1 MRLLVRRETARETF
15 RNAWLLLALAIASAY
30 GFAQERVIWRIGT
43 FDQASGEF
51 RAKSDDYSNPKFD
64 AVYRV
69 GTSLIDPKKDSED
82 WQRFQPGP
90 ANGMA
95 GGREHPFTIL
105 FDLHDP
111 LSGVYRLKIGILYE
125 TPRLS
130 YLRVNLNGHSGV
142 FYFHPQLDY
151 GAGDWEGTFVPQ
163 TSIDSKIIDLPTEWF
178 RPIGN
183 RLVLTALD
191 NPPTVENSLGSIALG
206 HSGLVYDA
214 LELTQ
219 DPAATHTHDSVISA
233 QVRPTIFYRSS
244 SARTSGV
251 TEEVVEADASF
262 SAMPAEWLATLQIGG
277 KEYRRQIKTSEE
289 FGESQMEFNVPE
301 WQGTTSGAL
310 IIKTPSVVRT
320 FPVELTAAEKWT
332 LFIVPHEHLDIG
344 FTDYAAKVAE
354 LHSQALDGV
363 IDLMREVPDFR
374 WTLDGY
380 WVLDQYVNG
389 RAPERVNELLRLIKE
404 GKITVPPQFA
414 NQHTGVASLE
424 GLSRSL
430 YDSHFFAQQHDL
442 PLGAAHITDVPSYS
456 WSYASILHDAGVKYF
471 AAGSNSWRAPA
482 VLQAR
487 WNEKSPFYWE
497 GPDGGRV
504 LMWYS
509 RAYLQMATLFGTPP
523 RVEAVRDSLPVF
535 LQAYSGPNYKANAAI
550 IFGTQLEN
558 TVLSKEQ
565 AYLRGEWQ
573 KQYAWPRLEYSNFA
587 AAMREIEKQ
596 FGSDIPVY
604 RGDLGPYWE
613 DGFGSDS
620 KHTALHRQNQQRIV
634 SAEKLGTIS
643 ALLNPQLRPDYRV
656 LAQAWNN
663 MLLFDEHTWTYVGA
677 TTQPEN
683 EQTEKQL
690 ALKGARTTEAA
701 REITESLQR
710 SWAQFESFLGPK
722 DPSIVVFNPLNWRR
736 SGLVSFD
743 LQDGVG
749 LFDATT
755 GKVVPYETVSVGKS
769 TPLPGFGGGYRRVR
783 FTAAQVPGLGYK
795 LYALRSVVSEDQSA
809 ASSGIKLDGT
819 IFENSYYR
827 IDVDPASGAIS
838 SIWDKELNRE
848 LVDVASAFRFGAYL
862 YVTGADDMP
871 NNSLY
876 RYGATLKPPALSVE
890 AAKHGRLL
898 SAKQVPFGTVITMET
913 SAPNTPTIQTE
924 ITLHNAKKQID
935 FAYRI
940 SKEPTIRKE
949 AVYIAFPFAASNP
962 EFGYD
967 TQNGWVNPAKDELPG
982 GSHEWYAV
990 QHWAAVHDKGFMA
1003 AVIPHDAPLVTFGDI
1018 VRGKWPTEFRPSSST
1033 VFSWLMTNYWGTNF
1047 APQQGGKFT
1056 FHYTLVSGRTLDPA
1070 ELTRLGNE
1078 AMTPLE
1084 VDQVGAAI
1092 VPDASGRLP
1101 SAEGS
1106 LLEVDNSAVSVSTWK
1121 LAEDG
1126 QGSILRLEETAGKSQ
1141 LVRIRSA
1148 YLKISQVWRCSLLE
1162 DNLQELKT
1170 DGHPSQNHDSQNHSF
1185 QVEVEPFEIVTLR
1198 LRTSPDFPE
1207 ASKPK

>member
-1 MRLLVRRETARETF
+1 MRLLVGRAVRKVCLS
-15 RNAWLLLALAIASAY
+15 LLFVMAGISA
-30 GFAQERVIWRIGT
+30 FAQERVIWRIGA
-43 FDQASGEF
+43 FDHASGEF
-51 RAKSDDYSNPKFD
+51 RAKSDDYGDPKFD
-64 AVYRV
+64 PVYRV
-69 GTSLIDPKKDSED
+69 GSSPIDAKKDSAD

-111 LSGVYRLKIGILYE
+111 ATGVFHLKIAILYE

-130 YLRVNLNGHSGV
+130 HLKVDLNGHSGI

-163 TSIDSKIIDLPTEWF
+163 TSVDSKIIDLPAEWF
-178 RPIGN
+178 RKNDN

-191 NPPTVENSLGSIALG
+191 DPSTVENSLGAIALG

-214 LELTQ
+214 LEMTQ
-219 DPAATHTHDSVISA
+219 GVAGTYAHDSIDA

-244 SARTSGV
+244 STGLS
-251 TEEVVEADASF
+251 EVVEVNTCFAE
-262 SAMPAEWLATLQIGG
+262 MPVEWRATLKIGD
-277 KEYRRQIKTSEE
+277 KEYQQQVRTSQS
-289 FGESQMEFNVPE
+289 FGESQIEFAIPE
-301 WQGTTSGAL
+301 WQGTRAGTVL
-310 IIKTPSVVRT
+310 IKTPSQIRT
-320 FPVELTAAEKWT
+320 FPVELKAAKKWT
-332 LFIVPHEHLDIG
+332 IFIIPHEHLDIG

-363 IDLMREVPDFR
+363 VDLMREVPDFR

-380 WVLDQYVNG
+380 WVLDQYLNG
-389 RAPERVNELLRLIKE
+389 RSLERSNELLRLIKE

-424 GLSRSL
+424 GLARSL
-430 YDSHFFAQQHDL
+430 YDSHFFAKQHDL
-442 PLGAAHITDVPSYS
+442 RLGAAHITDVPSYS

-471 AAGSNSWRAPA
+471 AAGSNSWRAPIM
-482 VLQAR
+482 LQAR

-497 GPDGGRV
+497 GPDGGRI

-523 RVEAVRDSLPVF
+523 RFAAVRDSLPVF
-535 LQAYSGPNYKANAAI
+535 LQAYSRPNYKANAAI

-573 KQYAWPRLEYSNFA
+573 KQYAWPRLEYANFA
-587 AAMREIEKQ
+587 EALEEIEKQ

-620 KHTALHRQNQQRIV
+620 KPTALHRQNQQRIL
-634 SAEKLGTIS
+634 SAEKLATIP
-643 ALLNPQLRPDYRV
+643 ALLNPELRPDHRL

-683 EQTEKQL
+683 EQTESQL
-690 ALKGARTTEAA
+690 ALKGARTTEAE

-722 DPSIVVFNPLNWRR
+722 ERSLAVFNALNWRR
-736 SGLVSFD
+736 SGQVTFD
-743 LQDGVG
+743 LQDGLG
-749 LFDATT
+749 LFDTKS
-755 GKVVPYETVSVGKS
+755 GKPVAYETVNIGKS

-783 FTAAQVPGLGYK
+783 FSAENVPGLGYK
-795 LYALRSVVSEDQSA
+795 LFALRSVQGGQSA
-809 ASSGIKLDGT
+809 GSSDQTLDGT
-819 IFENSYYR
+819 TFENSYYR
-827 IDVDPASGAIS
+827 ISIDPSAGAVS
-838 SIWDKELNRE
+838 QIWDKELNRE
-848 LVDVASAFRFGAYL
+848 LVNAASAFRFGAYL

-876 RYGATLKPPALSVE
+876 RYGATLRPPVLST
-890 AAKHGRLL
+890 AAADHGRLVG
-898 SAKQVPFGTVITMET
+898 AKQVPFGTIITMEA
-913 SAPNTPTIQTE
+913 SAPNTPTIRLE
-924 ITLHNAKKQID
+924 ITLYDYRKQID
-935 FAYRI
+935 FVYHL
-940 SKEPTIRKE
+940 SKEATIKKE
-949 AVYIAFPFAASNP
+949 AVYIAFPFAAKNP

-990 QHWAAVHDKGFMA
+990 QRWAAVHDAEFMA
-1003 AVIPHDAPLVTFGDI
+1003 AVIPHDTPLVSFGDI
-1018 VRGKWPTEFRPSSST
+1018 VRGNWPTEFRPPSGT
-1033 VFSWLMTNYWGTNF
+1033 IFSWMMNNYWGTNF
-1047 APQQGGKFT
+1047 APQQGGDFT
-1056 FHYTLVSGRTLDPA
+1056 FHYSLVSGRALDPS
-1070 ELTRLGNE
+1070 ELARLGNE

-1084 VDQVGAAI
+1084 ADEVGPAI
-1092 VPDASGRLP
+1092 LP
-1101 SAEGS
+1101 GKLPESEGS
-1106 LLEVDNSAVSVSTWK
+1106 LLEVDNLSVVISAWK

-1126 QGSILRLEETAGKSQ
+1126 QGSVLRLQETSGKPQS
-1141 LVRIRSA
+1141 VRMRST
-1148 YLKISQVWRCSLLE
+1148 YLKMDQVWRCSLLE
-1162 DNLQELKT
+1162 DNLQELKV
-1170 DGHPSQNHDSQNHSF
+1170 DRHSF
-1185 QVEVEPFEIVTLR
+1185 QIEVKPFEIVTLR
-1198 LRTSPDFPE
+1198 LRTSAEFPE
-1207 ASKPK
+1207 GPSNSQ

>member
-1 MRLLVRRETARETF
+1 MRFSGHKAGRE
-15 RNAWLLLALAIASAY
+15 AWLLLVLVMTGIC

-43 FDQASGEF
+43 FDHASGEF
-51 RAKSDDYSNPKFD
+51 RANSEDYSNPKFD
-64 AVYRV
+64 PVYRV
-69 GTSLIDPKKDSED
+69 GKSPIDRQKDSED

-105 FDLHDP
+105 FDLQDRA
-111 LSGVYRLKIGILYE
+111 SGVFRLKIAILYE

-130 YLRVNLNGHSGV
+130 QLRVDLNGHSGI

-163 TSIDSKIIDLPTEWF
+163 TSTDSKTIDLPAAWF
-178 RPIGN
+178 RQSDN

-191 NPPTVENSLGSIALG
+191 EPTVVENSLGSIALG

-219 DPAATHTHDSVISA
+219 DAAARYAHGQDNVIISA
-233 QVRPTIFYRSS
+233 EARPTIFYRSS
-244 SARTSGV
+244 PAGLSEAVEVDTS
-251 TEEVVEADASF
+251 F
-262 SAMPAEWLATLQIGG
+262 FAMPAEWTASLTIGG
-277 KEYRRQIKTSEE
+277 KQYQQPVKSSEA
-289 FGESQMEFNVPE
+289 FGESQLEFDIPE
-301 WQGTTSGAL
+301 WQGTKSGAVV
-310 IIKTPSVVRT
+310 IKMGSTVRT
-320 FPVELTAAEKWT
+320 FPVELTAAKKWT
-332 LFIVPHEHLDIG
+332 IFIVPHEHLDIG

-363 IDLMREVPDFR
+363 IDLMKEVPDFR

-380 WVLDQYVNG
+380 WVLDQYLQG
-389 RAPERVNELLRLIKE
+389 RSPERVNELLRLIKD

-424 GLSRSL
+424 GLARSL
-430 YDSHFFAQQHDL
+430 YDSHLFAKQRDL

-471 AAGSNSWRAPA
+471 AAGSNSWRAPGM
-482 VLQAR
+482 LQGR

-509 RAYLQMATLFGTPP
+509 RAYLQLATLFGTPP
-523 RVEAVRDSLPVF
+523 RLAAVRDSLPVF
-535 LQAYSGPNYKANAAI
+535 LQAYSGTNYKANATI

-587 AAMREIEKQ
+587 EAMGEIEKQ
-596 FGSDIPVY
+596 FGSNIPVY
-604 RGDLGPYWE
+604 RGDFGPYWE

-620 KHTALHRQNQQRIV
+620 KHTAVHRQNQQRIV
-634 SAEKLGTIS
+634 SAEKMAAIP
-643 ALLNPQLRPDYRV
+643 ALLNPDFRPDHRL

-683 EQTEKQL
+683 EQTKTQL
-690 ALKGARTTEAA
+690 ALKGARTTEAE

-710 SWAQFESFLGPK
+710 SWAQFESFLAPK
-722 DPSIVVFNPLNWRR
+722 DPSLVVFNPLNWMR
-736 SGLVSFD
+736 SGEVSYD
-743 LQDGVG
+743 LQDGLG
-749 LFDATT
+749 LFDTST
-755 GKVVPYETVSVGKS
+755 GKVVPYETVRTGKS

-783 FTAAQVPGLGYK
+783 FTADNVPGMGYK
-795 LYALRSVVSEDQSA
+795 LFALRSVDTGKPGDPER
-809 ASSGIKLDGT
+809 KLDGT
-819 IFENSYYR
+819 VFENPYYR
-827 IDVDPASGAIS
+827 ITLDPSSGAVS
-838 SIWDKELNRE
+838 GIWDKELNRE
-848 LVDVASAFRFGAYL
+848 LVDAASAFRFGAYL

-876 RYGATLKPPALSVE
+876 RYGITLKPPVLSI
-890 AAKHGRLL
+890 AAASHGRLL
-898 SAKQVPFGTVITMET
+898 GATQAPFATIITME
-913 SAPNTPTIQTE
+913 SRAPNTPTIRLE
-924 ITLHNAKKQID
+924 ITLYNRRKQID
-935 FAYRI
+935 FAYHV
-940 SKEPTIRKE
+940 SKEMTIKKE
-949 AVYIAFPFAASNP
+949 AVYIAFPFAANNP

-967 TQNGWVNPAKDELPG
+967 TQNGWVNPARDELPG

-990 QHWAAVHDKGFMA
+990 QHWAAVHDAGFMA
-1003 AVIPHDAPLVTFGDI
+1003 AVIPHDAPLINFGDV
-1018 VRGKWPTEFRPSSST
+1018 VRGNWPTDFRPKSAT
-1033 VFSWLMTNYWGTNF
+1033 MFSWVMNNYWGTNF
-1047 APQQGGKFT
+1047 APQQGGEFA
-1056 FHYTLVSGRTLDPA
+1056 FRYSLLSGRALDPA

-1084 VDQVGAAI
+1084 VDQVGAALL
-1092 VPDASGRLP
+1092 PGKLP
-1101 SAEGS
+1101 SDQAS
-1106 LLEVDNSAVSVSTWK
+1106 LLEVDNPSIAVATWK

-1126 QGSILRLEETAGKSQ
+1126 QGSILRLQETGGQPQSVK
-1141 LVRIRSA
+1141 IRSA
-1148 YLKISQVWRCSLLE
+1148 YLRMDQVWRCSLLE
-1162 DNLQELKT
+1162 DNLQELNKIN
-1170 DGHPSQNHDSQNHSF
+1170 SHSF
-1185 QVEVEPFEIVTLR
+1185 QLDVKPFEIVTLR
-1198 LRTSPDFPE
+1198 LRTSPEFPDGS
-1207 ASKPK
+1207 SKSQ

>member
-1 MRLLVRRETARETF
+1 MRLLLVRKACLF
-15 RNAWLLLALAIASAY
+15 LVLGMACVSC
-30 GFAQERVIWRIGT
+30 FAQERVIWRIGT
-43 FDQASGEF
+43 FDHASGEF
-51 RAKSDDYSNPKFD
+51 RAKSEDYNNPKID
-64 AVYRV
+64 PVYRV
-69 GTSLIDPKKDSED
+69 GKSKDGED

-111 LSGVYRLKIGILYE
+111 MAGVFRLKIAILYE

-130 YLRVNLNGHSGV
+130 HLKVDLNGHSGI

-163 TSIDSKIIDLPTEWF
+163 TSVDSKTIDLPAEWF
-178 RPIGN
+178 RGSDN

-191 NPPTVENSLGSIALG
+191 EPSTVETSLGSIALG

-219 DPAATHTHDSVISA
+219 DVATTYSRDRITA
-233 QVRPTIFYRSS
+233 QVRPSIFYRNSPTGLS
-244 SARTSGV
+244 
-251 TEEVVEADASF
+251 EVVEVDASF
-262 SAMPAEWLATLQIGG
+262 AAMPADWWATLKIGDT
-277 KEYRRQIKTSEE
+277 EYSRQVKTAEA
-289 FGESQMEFNVPE
+289 FGESQLEFDIPE
-301 WQGTTSGAL
+301 WQGTKAAAL
-310 IIKTPSVVRT
+310 VVRT
-320 FPVELTAAEKWT
+320 STGARTFPAELTPAKKWT
-332 LFIVPHEHLDIG
+332 IFIIPHEHLDIG

-380 WVLDQYVNG
+380 WVLDH
-389 RAPERVNELLRLIKE
+389 
-404 GKITVPPQFA
+404 PPQFA

-424 GLSRSL
+424 GLARSL
-430 YDSHFFAQQHDL
+430 YGSHFFAKQHDL

-471 AAGSNSWRAPA
+471 AAGSNSWRAPG

-509 RAYLQMATLFGTPP
+509 RAYLQLATLFGTPP
-523 RVEAVRDSLPVF
+523 RLAAVRDSLPVF

-558 TVLSKEQ
+558 TVLSREQ
-565 AYLRGEWQ
+565 AYVRGDWQ
-573 KQYAWPRLEYSNFA
+573 KQYAWPRLEFSNFA
-587 AAMREIEKQ
+587 EALEQIEKQ

-620 KHTALHRQNQQRIV
+620 KHTALHRRNQQRIL
-634 SAEKLGTIS
+634 SAEKLATIP
-643 ALLNPQLRPDYRV
+643 ALLSPGLRPDHRL

-663 MLLFDEHTWTYVGA
+663 MLVFDEHTWTYVGA
-677 TTQPEN
+677 TTQPEH
-683 EQTEKQL
+683 EQTENQL
-690 ALKGARTTEAA
+690 ALKGARTVEAE

-710 SWAQFESFLGPK
+710 SWAQVESFLGLK
-722 DPSIVVFNPLNWRR
+722 DPSLAVFNALNWRR

-743 LQDGVG
+743 LQDGLG
-749 LFDATT
+749 LFDTTT
-755 GKVVPYETVSVGKS
+755 GKRVSYETVSIGKS

-783 FTAAQVPGLGYK
+783 FAAENVPGLGYK
-795 LYALRSVVSEDQSA
+795 LFALRAVPAGQSA
-809 ASSGIKLDGT
+809 DSSEKTVDGT
-819 IFENSYYR
+819 TFESPYYR
-827 IDVDPASGAIS
+827 ITVDPLSGAVS
-838 SIWDKELNRE
+838 KIWDKDLNRE
-848 LVDVASAFRFGAYL
+848 LVDAASSFRFGAYL

-876 RYGATLKPPALSVE
+876 RYGATLKPATLST
-890 AAKHGRLL
+890 AIASHGRLL
-898 SAKQVPFGTVITMET
+898 GAKQVPFGTIITMEA
-913 SAPNTPTIQTE
+913 SAPNTPMIRLD
-924 ITLHNAKKQID
+924 ITLYNAKKKID
-935 FAYRI
+935 FTYHL
-940 SKEPTIRKE
+940 SKETTIKKE
-949 AVYIAFPFAASNP
+949 AVYIAFPFAANEP

-982 GSHEWYAV
+982 GSHEWYTV
-990 QHWAAVHDKGFMA
+990 QHWAAVRDAGFMA
-1003 AVIPHDAPLVTFGDI
+1003 TVIPHDTPLVSFGDI
-1018 VRGKWPTEFRPSSST
+1018 VRGNWPTEFRPRSAT
-1033 VFSWLMTNYWGTNF
+1033 IFSWVMTNYWGTNF
-1047 APQQGGKFT
+1047 APQQGGEFT
-1056 FHYTLVSGRTLDPA
+1056 FHYSLVSGRALDPA
-1070 ELTRLGNE
+1070 DLTRLGNE

-1084 VDQVGAAI
+1084 ADQVGAGIA
-1092 VPDASGRLP
+1092 PGKLP
-1101 SAEGS
+1101 SDETS
-1106 LLEVDNSAVSVSTWK
+1106 LLEVNNSSVAVATWK

-1126 QGSILRLEETAGKSQ
+1126 QGSILRLQETAGKPQS
-1141 LVRIRSA
+1141 VRIRSA
-1148 YLKISQVWRCSLLE
+1148 YLKMDQVWRCSLLE
-1162 DNLQELKT
+1162 DNLQEVKVVDLDSKT
-1170 DGHPSQNHDSQNHSF
+1170 HGF
-1185 QVEVEPFEIVTLR
+1185 QIEVKPFEIVSLR

-1207 ASKPK
+1207 GSSNAK

>member
-1 MRLLVRRETARETF
+1 MRLLLVRK
-15 RNAWLLLALAIASAY
+15 AWLLLVLGMAGVSS
-30 GFAQERVIWRIGT
+30 FAQERVIWRIGT
-43 FDQASGEF
+43 FDHASGEF
-51 RAKSDDYSNPKFD
+51 RAKSDDYSNPQFD
-64 AVYRV
+64 PVYRV
-69 GTSLIDPKKDSED
+69 GKSKDGED

-105 FDLHDP
+105 FDLPDAAA
-111 LSGVYRLKIGILYE
+111 GVFRLKIAVLYE

-130 YLRVNLNGHSGV
+130 HLKVNLNGHSGV

-163 TSIDSKIIDLPTEWF
+163 TSADSTIIGLPAEWL
-178 RPIGN
+178 RQSDN

-191 NPPTVENSLGSIALG
+191 DPSAVENSLGSIALG
-206 HSGLVYDA
+206 HTGLVYDA

-219 DPAATHTHDSVISA
+219 DAAAAYAHDNIVA
-233 QVRPTIFYRSS
+233 QVHPTIFYRSS
-244 SARTSGV
+244 SAGLS
-251 TEEVVEADASF
+251 EVVEVDASF
-262 SAMPAEWLATLQIGG
+262 AAMPAEWLATLQIGD
-277 KEYRRQIKTSEE
+277 KEYQQQVKTSET
-289 FGESQMEFNVPE
+289 FGESQIEFDVPE
-301 WQGTTSGAL
+301 WQGAKSGTLAV
-310 IIKTPSVVRT
+310 KTPSAVRT
-320 FPVELTAAEKWT
+320 FPVGLIAAKKWT
-332 LFIVPHEHLDIG
+332 IFIVPHEHLDVG

-363 IDLMREVPDFR
+363 IELMREVPDFR

-380 WVLDQYVNG
+380 WVLDQYLNG
-389 RAPERVNELLRLIKE
+389 RSPERGTELLGLIKE
-404 GKITVPPQFA
+404 GKITIPPQFA

-424 GLSRSL
+424 GLARSL
-430 YDSHFFAQQHDL
+430 YDSHFFAKQHGL
-442 PLGAAHITDVPSYS
+442 PLGAAAHITDVPSYS

-471 AAGSNSWRAPA
+471 AAGSNSWRAPG

-509 RAYLQMATLFGTPP
+509 RAYLQLATLFGTPP
-523 RVEAVRDSLPVF
+523 RLAAVRDSLPVF

-565 AYLRGEWQ
+565 AYIRGDWQ
-573 KQYAWPRLEYSNFA
+573 KQYAWPRLEFSNFA
-587 AAMREIEKQ
+587 EAMGEIEKQ
-596 FGSDIPVY
+596 FGSEIPVY

-620 KHTALHRQNQQRIV
+620 KHTGLHRQNQQRIL
-634 SAEKLGTIS
+634 SAEKLATIP
-643 ALLNPQLRPDYRV
+643 ALLSPELRPDHRL

-663 MLLFDEHTWTYVGA
+663 MLVFDEHTWTYVGA

-683 EQTEKQL
+683 EQTENQL
-690 ALKGARTTEAA
+690 ALKGARTTEAE
-701 REITESLQR
+701 REIAESLQR

-722 DPSIVVFNPLNWRR
+722 DPSLVVFNPLNWRR
-736 SGLVSFD
+736 SGQVSFD

-749 LFDATT
+749 LFDTTT
-755 GKVVPYETVSVGKS
+755 GKPVSYETVSVGKS

-783 FTAAQVPGLGYK
+783 FAAESVPGVGYK
-795 LYALRSVVSEDQSA
+795 LFALRSVPAGQSA
-809 ASSGIKLDGT
+809 DSSEKTLAGT
-819 IFENSYYR
+819 TFESPYYR
-827 IDVDPASGAIS
+827 ITVDPSSGAIS
-838 SIWDKELNRE
+838 NIWDKELHRE
-848 LVDVASAFRFGAYL
+848 LVDAASAFRFGAYL

-876 RYGATLKPPALSVE
+876 RYGATLKPPALST
-890 AAKHGRLL
+890 AIASHGRLL
-898 SAKQVPFGTVITMET
+898 GAKQMRFGTIIAMEA
-913 SAPNTPTIQTE
+913 SAPNTPTIRLE
-924 ITLHNAKKQID
+924 ITLYNAKKQID
-935 FAYRI
+935 FAYRL
-940 SKEPTIRKE
+940 SKETTIKKE
-949 AVYIAFPFAASNP
+949 AVYIAFPFAASKP

-990 QHWAAVHDKGFMA
+990 QHWAAVHDAGFMA
-1003 AVIPHDAPLVTFGDI
+1003 AVIPHDAPLVSFGDI
-1018 VRGKWPTEFRPSSST
+1018 VRGKWPEEFRPQSAT
-1033 VFSWLMTNYWGTNF
+1033 IFSWVMTNYWGTNF
-1047 APQQGGKFT
+1047 APQQGGEFT
-1056 FHYTLVSGRTLDPA
+1056 FHYSLVSGHALDPA
-1070 ELTRLGNE
+1070 DLTRLGNE

-1092 VPDASGRLP
+1092 ITDAVAGKLP
-1101 SAEGS
+1101 SDEAS
-1106 LLEVDNSAVSVSTWK
+1106 LLEVNNASVAVTTWK

-1126 QGSILRLEETAGKSQ
+1126 QGSILRLQETAGKPQS
-1141 LVRIRSA
+1141 VGIRSA
-1148 YLKISQVWRCSLLE
+1148 YLKMDQVWRCSLLE
-1162 DNLQELKT
+1162 DNLQELKAERH
-1170 DGHPSQNHDSQNHSF
+1170 GF
-1185 QVEVEPFEIVTLR
+1185 QIEVKPFEIVTLR

-1207 ASKPK
+1207 GSSHAK

>member
-1 MRLLVRRETARETF
+1 MRRLLLRKTVRKAVHK
-15 RNAWLLLALAIASAY
+15 AWLLLVLGMAGISA
-30 GFAQERVIWRIGT
+30 FAQERVIWRIGT
-43 FDQASGEF
+43 FDHASGEF
-51 RAKSDDYSNPKFD
+51 RARSDDYSNPKFD
-64 AVYRV
+64 PVYRV
-69 GTSLIDPKKDSED
+69 GKGKDSED

-105 FDLHDP
+105 FDLQDP
-111 LSGVYRLKIGILYE
+111 ATGAFRLKIAILYE

-130 YLRVNLNGHSGV
+130 HLRVDLNGHSGI
-142 FYFHPQLDY
+142 FYFHPKLDY
-151 GAGDWEGTFVPQ
+151 SAGDWEGTFVPQ
-163 TSIDSKIIDLPTEWF
+163 TSTDSKTIDLPAEWL
-178 RPIGN
+178 RQSGN

-191 NPPTVENSLGSIALG
+191 DPSTVENSLGSIALG

-219 DPAATHTHDSVISA
+219 DAAATYAYDGITGQAH
-233 QVRPTIFYRSS
+233 PTMFYRSS
-244 SARTSGV
+244 SAGLS
-251 TEEVVEADASF
+251 EVVEVDASF
-262 SAMPAEWLATLQIGG
+262 AAMPAEWLATLKISD
-277 KEYRRQIKTSEE
+277 KEYQRQVKTSEA
-289 FGESQMEFNVPE
+289 FGESQIEFDIPE
-301 WQGTTSGAL
+301 WQGTKSGAL
-310 IIKTPSVVRT
+310 VVKTPSTVRT
-320 FPVELTAAEKWT
+320 FPVELTPAKKWT
-332 LFIVPHEHLDIG
+332 IFIVPQEHLDVG

-354 LHSQALDGV
+354 LQSQSLDGV

-374 WTLDGY
+374 WTLDVY
-380 WVLDQYVNG
+380 WVLDQYLNG
-389 RAPERVNELLRLIKE
+389 RSPERGHELLRLIKD

-424 GLSRSL
+424 GLARSL
-430 YDSHFFAQQHDL
+430 YDSHFFALQHDL
-442 PLGAAHITDVPSYS
+442 SLGAAHITDVPSYS

-471 AAGSNSWRAPA
+471 AAASNSWRAPG

-509 RAYLQMATLFGTPP
+509 RAYLQLATLFATPP
-523 RVEAVRDSLPVF
+523 RLAAVRDSLPVF

-587 AAMREIEKQ
+587 EAMGEIERQ
-596 FGSDIPVY
+596 FGSEISVY

-620 KHTALHRQNQQRIV
+620 KHTALHRQNQQRIL
-634 SAEKLGTIS
+634 SAEKLATIP
-643 ALLNPQLRPDYRV
+643 ALLNPELRPDHRQ

-683 EQTEKQL
+683 EQTETQL
-690 ALKGARTTEAA
+690 SLKGARTTEAE

-722 DPSIVVFNPLNWRR
+722 DPSLVVFNPLNWRR

-743 LQDGVG
+743 LQDGLA
-749 LFDATT
+749 LFDTT
-755 GKVVPYETVSVGKS
+755 SGKLVPYETVSVGKS
-769 TPLPGFGGGYRRVR
+769 TPLPVFGGGYRRVR
-783 FTAAQVPGLGYK
+783 FAAENVPGLGYK
-795 LYALRSVVSEDQSA
+795 RFALRSVPVQTAE
-809 ASSGIKLDGT
+809 SGKTVDGT
-819 IFENSYYR
+819 TFENSYYR
-827 IDVDPASGAIS
+827 ITVDPS
-838 SIWDKELNRE
+838 SSAVSKIWDKELSRD
-848 LVDVASAFRFGAYL
+848 LVDGASPFRFGAYL

-876 RYGATLKPPALSVE
+876 RYGATLKPPALST
-890 AAKHGRLL
+890 AIASHGRLL
-898 SAKQVPFGTVITMET
+898 GAKQVPFGTIITMES
-913 SAPNTPTIQTE
+913 SAPNTPIIRVE
-924 ITLHNAKKQID
+924 ITLYNAKKQID
-935 FAYRI
+935 FTHSF
-940 SKEPTIRKE
+940 SKERTIKKE
-949 AVYIAFPFAASNP
+949 AVYIAFPFAANKP

-990 QHWAAVHDKGFMA
+990 QHWATVHNAEFVG
-1003 AVIPHDAPLVTFGDI
+1003 AVIPHDAPLVNFGDI
-1018 VRGKWPTEFRPSSST
+1018 VRGNWPTEFRPQSAT
-1033 VFSWLMTNYWGTNF
+1033 IFSWVMNNYWGTNF
-1047 APQQGGKFT
+1047 APQQGGEFT
-1056 FHYTLVSGRTLDPA
+1056 FRYSLVSGRALDSA
-1070 ELTRLGNE
+1070 DLTRLGNE

-1092 VPDASGRLP
+1092 LPGKLP
-1101 SAEGS
+1101 SDEAS
-1106 LLEVDNSAVSVSTWK
+1106 LLEVDNSSISVATWK

-1126 QGSILRLEETAGKSQ
+1126 QGSILRLQETAGKPQS
-1141 LVRIRSA
+1141 VEIRSA
-1148 YLKISQVWRCSLLE
+1148 YLKMEQVWRCSLLE
-1162 DNLQELKT
+1162 DNLQELKV
-1170 DGHPSQNHDSQNHSF
+1170 DRHDSRSHGF
-1185 QVEVEPFEIVTLR
+1185 QIEVKPFEIVTLR
-1198 LRTSPDFPE
+1198 LRTTPDFPE
-1207 ASKPK
+1207 GRSNSK

>member
-1 MRLLVRRETARETF
+1 MRLLVVRKTLRKAVCK
-15 RNAWLLLALAIASAY
+15 AWLLLVLGMAGIP

-43 FDQASGEF
+43 FDHASGEF
-51 RAKSDDYSNPKFD
+51 RTASDDYSDPKFD
-64 AVYRV
+64 PVYRV
-69 GTSLIDPKKDSED
+69 GKSKDSED

-111 LSGVYRLKIGILYE
+111 ATGVFRLKIAILYE

-130 YLRVNLNGHSGV
+130 HLRVDLNGHSGI

-163 TSIDSKIIDLPTEWF
+163 TSTDSKTIDLPAEWL
-178 RPIGN
+178 RQIDN

-191 NPPTVENSLGSIALG
+191 EPATVENSLGSIALG

-219 DPAATHTHDSVISA
+219 DAAATYAHDSIIG

-244 SARTSGV
+244 SAGLA
-251 TEEVVEADASF
+251 EVVEVDTSFAS
-262 SAMPAEWLATLQIGG
+262 MPAEWGATLQIGG
-277 KEYRRQIKTSEE
+277 KEYQQQVKTSEA
-289 FGESQMEFNVPE
+289 FGESQLEFDIPE
-301 WQGTTSGAL
+301 WQGTKSGAL
-310 IIKTPSVVRT
+310 VVKTPSTVRT
-320 FPVELTAAEKWT
+320 FPVKLVAAKKWT
-332 LFIVPHEHLDIG
+332 IFIVPQEHLDVG

-354 LHSQALDGV
+354 LQSQALDGV
-363 IDLMREVPDFR
+363 IDLIKEVPDFR

-380 WVLDQYVNG
+380 WVLDQYLNG
-389 RAPERVNELLRLIKE
+389 RSPERGDELLRLIKN

-424 GLSRSL
+424 GLARSL
-430 YDSHFFAQQHDL
+430 YDSHFFAKQHDL

-456 WSYASILHDAGVKYF
+456 WSYASILHAAGVKYF
-471 AAGSNSWRAPA
+471 AAGSNSWRAPG

-497 GPDGGRV
+497 GPDGGRE

-509 RAYLQMATLFGTPP
+509 RAYLQMATLFATPP
-523 RVEAVRDSLPVF
+523 RSAAVHDSLPVF

-587 AAMREIEKQ
+587 DAMREIEKQ
-596 FGSDIPVY
+596 FGSEIPVY

-620 KHTALHRQNQQRIV
+620 KHTALHRQNQQRIL
-634 SAEKLGTIS
+634 SAEKLAAIP
-643 ALLNPQLRPDYRV
+643 ALLNPELRPDRRP

-683 EQTEKQL
+683 EQTVSQL
-690 ALKGARTTEAA
+690 ALKGARTTEAE

-722 DPSIVVFNPLNWRR
+722 DPSLVVFNPLNWRR
-736 SGLVSFD
+736 SGLASFD
-743 LQDGVG
+743 LQDGLG
-749 LFDATT
+749 LFDTTT
-755 GKVVPYETVSVGKS
+755 GKLVPYETVSVGKS

-783 FTAAQVPGLGYK
+783 FAAENVPGLGYK
-795 LYALRSVVSEDQSA
+795 LFALRSAPAAQTPESSE
-809 ASSGIKLDGT
+809 KTLDVT
-819 IFENSYYR
+819 SFENSYYR
-827 IDVDPASGAIS
+827 ITVDSSSGAVS
-838 SIWDKELNRE
+838 RIWDKELSRD
-848 LVDVASAFRFGAYL
+848 LVDAASPFPFGAYL

-876 RYGATLKPPALSVE
+876 RYGATLKPPGLSI
-890 AAKHGRLL
+890 AIASHGRLL
-898 SAKQVPFGTVITMET
+898 AAKQVPFGTIITMEA
-913 SAPNTPTIQTE
+913 SAPNTPMIRLE
-924 ITLHNAKKQID
+924 ITLYNAKKQID
-935 FAYRI
+935 FAYRL
-940 SKEPTIRKE
+940 SKEATIKKE
-949 AVYIAFPFAASNP
+949 AVYIAFPFATNKS

-982 GSHEWYAV
+982 GSREWYAV
-990 QHWAAVHDKGFMA
+990 QHWAAVHDAGFMA
-1003 AVIPHDAPLVTFGDI
+1003 AVIPHDAPLVSFGDI
-1018 VRGKWPTEFRPSSST
+1018 VRGSWPTEFRPQSSSI
-1033 VFSWLMTNYWGTNF
+1033 FSWVMNNYWGTNF
-1047 APQQGGKFT
+1047 APQQGGEFT
-1056 FHYTLVSGRTLDPA
+1056 FHYSLVSGRTLDPA
-1070 ELTRLGNE
+1070 ELARLGNE
-1078 AMTPLE
+1078 TMTPLE

-1092 VPDASGRLP
+1092 LP
-1101 SAEGS
+1101 SQAP
-1106 LLEVDNSAVSVSTWK
+1106 
-1121 LAEDG
+1121 
-1126 QGSILRLEETAGKSQ
+1126 GK
-1141 LVRIRSA
+1141 
-1148 YLKISQVWRCSLLE
+1148 
-1162 DNLQELKT
+1162 
-1170 DGHPSQNHDSQNHSF
+1170 
-1185 QVEVEPFEIVTLR
+1185 
-1198 LRTSPDFPE
+1198 
-1207 ASKPK
+1207 

>member
-1 MRLLVRRETARETF
+1 MRK
-15 RNAWLLLALAIASAY
+15 AWLLLVLGMTGIST
-30 GFAQERVIWRIGT
+30 FAQERVIWRIGT
-43 FDQASGEF
+43 FDHASGEF

-64 AVYRV
+64 PVYRV
-69 GTSLIDPKKDSED
+69 GKSKDGED

-111 LSGVYRLKIGILYE
+111 ITGVFRMKIAVLYE

-130 YLRVNLNGHSGV
+130 HLRVNLNGHSGV

-163 TSIDSKIIDLPTEWF
+163 TSTDSKTIDLPAEWL
-178 RPIGN
+178 RQSDN

-191 NPPTVENSLGSIALG
+191 TPSAVENSLGSIALG

-219 DPAATHTHDSVISA
+219 DAAATYAHDSVGA
-233 QVRPTIFYRSS
+233 QARPTIFYRSS
-244 SARTSGV
+244 SAGLSEIV
-251 TEEVVEADASF
+251 EVDASF
-262 SAMPAEWLATLQIGG
+262 AAMPAEWSATLKVGD
-277 KEYRRQIKTSEE
+277 KEHQQQVKTSEA
-289 FGESQMEFNVPE
+289 FGESQLEFDVPE
-301 WQGTTSGAL
+301 WQGTKSGML
-310 IIKTPSVVRT
+310 LVRTPSAVRT
-320 FPVELTAAEKWT
+320 FPVELTPAKKWT
-332 LFIVPHEHLDIG
+332 IFIVPHEHLDMG

-374 WTLDGY
+374 WTIDGY
-380 WVLDQYVNG
+380 WVLDQYLNG
-389 RAPERVNELLRLIKE
+389 RSPERGNELLRLIKD
-404 GKITVPPQFA
+404 GKVTVPPQFA

-424 GLSRSL
+424 GLARSL
-430 YDSHFFAQQHDL
+430 YDSHFFARQHGL
-442 PLGAAHITDVPSYS
+442 SLGAAHITDVPSYS

-471 AAGSNSWRAPA
+471 AAGSNSWRAPG

-497 GPDGGRV
+497 GPDGGSV

-509 RAYLQMATLFGTPP
+509 RAYLQLATLFATPP
-523 RVEAVRDSLPVF
+523 RLAAVRDSLPVF
-535 LQAYSGPNYKANAAI
+535 LQAYSRPNYQASAAI

-587 AAMREIEKQ
+587 EAMGQIEKQ

-620 KHTALHRQNQQRIV
+620 KRTALHRQNQQRIL
-634 SAEKLGTIS
+634 SAEKLATIP
-643 ALLNPQLRPDYRV
+643 ALLNPELRPDRRL

-663 MLLFDEHTWTYVGA
+663 MLVFDEHTWTYVGA

-690 ALKGARTTEAA
+690 ALKGARTTEAE
-701 REITESLQR
+701 REITESRQR
-710 SWAQFESFLGPK
+710 SWAQLESFLGPK
-722 DPSIVVFNPLNWRR
+722 DPSFVVFNPLSWRR
-736 SGLVSFD
+736 SGQVSFD

-755 GKVVPYETVSVGKS
+755 GQPVSYETVSIGKS

-783 FTAAQVPGLGYK
+783 FAAENVPGLGYK
-795 LYALRSVVSEDQSA
+795 LFALRSVPAGQSA
-809 ASSGIKLDGT
+809 DSSGETLDGT
-819 IFENSYYR
+819 TFESPYYR
-827 IDVDPASGAIS
+827 ITVDPSSGAVGR
-838 SIWDKELNRE
+838 IWDKELNRE
-848 LVDVASAFRFGAYL
+848 LVDAASAFRFGAYL
-862 YVTGADDMP
+862 YVTGADDVP

-876 RYGATLKPPALSVE
+876 RYGATLKPPALST
-890 AAKHGRLL
+890 AIASHGRLL
-898 SAKQVPFGTVITMET
+898 GAKRAPFGTIITLEA
-913 SAPNTPTIQTE
+913 SARNTPTIRLE
-924 ITLHNAKKQID
+924 ITLYNAKKQID
-935 FAYRI
+935 FAYRL
-940 SKEPTIRKE
+940 SKETTIKKE
-949 AVYIAFPFAASNP
+949 AVYIAFPFAANKP

-990 QHWAAVHDKGFMA
+990 QHWAAVHDAEFMA
-1003 AVIPHDAPLVTFGDI
+1003 AVIPQDAPLVSLGDI
-1018 VRGKWPTEFRPSSST
+1018 VRGSWPAEFRPRSAT
-1033 VFSWLMTNYWGTNF
+1033 IFSWVMNNYWGTNF
-1047 APQQGGKFT
+1047 APQQGGEFT
-1056 FHYTLVSGRTLDPA
+1056 FHYSLVSGRALAAAD
-1070 ELTRLGNE
+1070 LTRLGNE

-1092 VPDASGRLP
+1092 LPSEASGNLP
-1101 SAEGS
+1101 GKLPNDEAS
-1106 LLEVDNSAVSVSTWK
+1106 LLEVDNSSLAVATWK

-1126 QGSILRLEETAGKSQ
+1126 QGSILRLQETAGKPQS
-1141 LVRIRSA
+1141 VGIRSA
-1148 YLKISQVWRCSLLE
+1148 YLKMDQVWRCTLLE
-1162 DNLQELKT
+1162 DNLQELKS
-1170 DGHPSQNHDSQNHSF
+1170 DRHGIKID
-1185 QVEVEPFEIVTLR
+1185 VKPFEIVTLR
-1198 LRTSPDFPE
+1198 LRTSPEFPGE
-1207 ASKPK
+1207 SSNSK

>member
-1 MRLLVRRETARETF
+1 MRLLVVRKAV
-15 RNAWLLLALAIASAY
+15 RNAWLLLVLELAGVSA
-30 GFAQERVIWRIGT
+30 FAQERLIWRIGT
-43 FDQASGEF
+43 FDHSSGEF
-51 RAKSDDYSNPKFD
+51 RTKSDDYSDPKFD
-64 AVYRV
+64 PVYRV
-69 GTSLIDPKKDSED
+69 GTSPIDTKKDSED

-105 FDLHDP
+105 FDLHGP
-111 LSGVYRLKIGILYE
+111 ATGVFRLKVAILYE

-130 YLRVNLNGHSGV
+130 HLRVDLNGHSGS

-163 TSIDSKIIDLPTEWF
+163 TSADTKIIDMPAEWL
-178 RPIGN
+178 RQSDN

-191 NPPTVENSLGSIALG
+191 DPSTVETSLGSIALG

-219 DPAATHTHDSVISA
+219 DAAANYPLDSIAA
-233 QVRPTIFYRSS
+233 QVRPSIFYRSLPTGLS
-244 SARTSGV
+244 EAV
-251 TEEVVEADASF
+251 EVEASF
-262 SAMPAEWLATLQIGG
+262 AAMPAEWLATLKIGD
-277 KEYRRQIKTSEE
+277 KEYQQQVTTSEV
-289 FGESQMEFNVPE
+289 FGESQLEFDIPE
-301 WQGTTSGAL
+301 WQATRSGML
-310 IIKTPSVVRT
+310 VVKTPSAVRT
-320 FPVELTAAEKWT
+320 FPVDLIPAKKWT
-332 LFIVPHEHLDIG
+332 IFIVPHEHLDIG

-380 WVLDQYVNG
+380 WVLDQYLNG
-389 RAPERVNELLRLIKE
+389 RSPERSHELLHLIKD

-424 GLSRSL
+424 GLARSL
-430 YDSHFFAQQHDL
+430 YDSHSFARQHDL

-471 AAGSNSWRAPA
+471 AAGSNSWRAPEM
-482 VLQAR
+482 LQAR

-523 RVEAVRDSLPVF
+523 RLAAVRDSLRVF

-587 AAMREIEKQ
+587 QAIEEIAKQ
-596 FGSDIPVY
+596 FESDIPVY

-620 KHTALHRQNQQRIV
+620 KHTALHRQNQQRIL
-634 SAEKLGTIS
+634 SAEKLAVIP
-643 ALLNPQLRPDYRV
+643 AVLNPELRPDHRL
-656 LAQAWNN
+656 LAQAWKN

-683 EQTEKQL
+683 EQTENQL
-690 ALKGARTTEAA
+690 ALKGARTTEAE

-722 DPSIVVFNPLNWRR
+722 DPSLVVFNPLSWSR
-736 SGLVSFD
+736 SGQVSFD
-743 LQDGVG
+743 LQDGLG
-749 LFDATT
+749 LFDTTT
-755 GKVVPYETVSVGKS
+755 GKLVPYETVSIGKS

-783 FTAAQVPGLGYK
+783 FAAENVPGVGYK
-795 LYALRSVVSEDQSA
+795 LFALRSVQAGQSEDPSEKA
-809 ASSGIKLDGT
+809 LVGT
-819 IFENSYYR
+819 TFENSYYR
-827 IDVDPASGAIS
+827 ITVDPPSGAVS
-838 SIWDKELNRE
+838 QIWDKGLNRE
-848 LVDVASAFRFGAYL
+848 LVNTVSAFRFGAYL

-876 RYGATLKPPALSVE
+876 RYGATLRPPALST
-890 AAKHGRLL
+890 AAASRGHLVG
-898 SAKQVPFGTVITMET
+898 AKQVPFGTIIMMEA
-913 SAPNTPTIQTE
+913 SAPNTPTIRLE
-924 ITLHNAKKQID
+924 ITLYNYRKQID
-935 FAYRI
+935 FVYHL
-940 SKEPTIRKE
+940 SKETTIKKE
-949 AVYIAFPFAASNP
+949 AVYIAFPFAANSP

-990 QHWAAVHDKGFMA
+990 QHWAAVHDPGFMA
-1003 AVIPHDAPLVTFGDI
+1003 AVIPHDAPLVGFGDI
-1018 VRGKWPTEFRPSSST
+1018 VRGNWPAEFRPQSAT
-1033 VFSWLMTNYWGTNF
+1033 IFSWVMNNYWGTNF
-1047 APQQGGKFT
+1047 APQQGGEFT
-1056 FHYTLVSGRTLDPA
+1056 FHYSLVSARALDPS

-1084 VDQVGAAI
+1084 VDQVGPAI
-1092 VPDASGRLP
+1092 LP
-1101 SAEGS
+1101 GKLSNNEGS
-1106 LLEVDNSAVSVSTWK
+1106 LLEVTNSSSVVVSTWK

-1126 QGSILRLEETAGKSQ
+1126 QGSILRLQETAGKPQS
-1141 LVRIRSA
+1141 VGIRSA
-1148 YLKISQVWRCSLLE
+1148 YLNMDQVWRCSLLE
-1162 DNLQELKT
+1162 DNLQELKV
-1170 DGHPSQNHDSQNHSF
+1170 DSHGLQSHGF
-1185 QVEVEPFEIVTLR
+1185 QIEVKPFEIVTLR
-1198 LRTSPDFPE
+1198 LRTSADFPE
-1207 ASKPK
+1207 GSSKSQ

>member
-1 MRLLVRRETARETF
+1 MVSK
-15 RNAWLLLALAIASAY
+15 AWLLLVLGMTGVS
-30 GFAQERVIWRIGT
+30 GFAQDKVIWRIGT
-43 FDQASGEF
+43 FDHASGEF
-51 RAKSDDYSNPKFD
+51 RAKSDDYSNPQFD
-64 AVYRV
+64 PVYRV
-69 GTSLIDPKKDSED
+69 GKSKDGED
-82 WQRFQPGP
+82 WQRFQPGT

-111 LSGVYRLKIGILYE
+111 ATGVFRLKIAVLYE

-130 YLRVNLNGHSGV
+130 HLRVDLNGHSGV

-163 TSIDSKIIDLPTEWF
+163 TSTDSKTIDLPAEWL
-178 RPIGN
+178 RQSGN

-191 NPPTVENSLGSIALG
+191 TPSAVENSLGSIALG
-206 HSGLVYDA
+206 HTGLVYDA

-219 DPAATHTHDSVISA
+219 DAAATYAHDTVIIGA

-244 SARTSGV
+244 SAGLS
-251 TEEVVEADASF
+251 EVVEVDASF
-262 SAMPAEWLATLQIGG
+262 AAMPAEWLAALKVGD
-277 KEYRRQIKTSEE
+277 KEYQQQVKTSGA
-289 FGESQMEFNVPE
+289 FGESQLEFDITE
-301 WQGTTSGAL
+301 WQGTKSGVL
-310 IIKTPSVVRT
+310 VVRTPSTVRT
-320 FPVELTAAEKWT
+320 FPVELIPAKKWT
-332 LFIVPHEHLDIG
+332 IFIVPHEHLDMG

-380 WVLDQYVNG
+380 WVLDQYLNG
-389 RAPERVNELLRLIKE
+389 RSPERANELLRLIKD
-404 GKITVPPQFA
+404 GKIIVPPQFA

-424 GLSRSL
+424 GLARSL
-430 YDSHFFAQQHDL
+430 YDSHFFAKRHDL
-442 PLGAAHITDVPSYS
+442 PLGAAAHITDVPSYS
-456 WSYASILHDAGVKYF
+456 WSYASILRDAGVKYF
-471 AAGSNSWRAPA
+471 AAGSNSWRAPG

-487 WNEKSPFYWE
+487 WNERSPFYWE

-509 RAYLQMATLFGTPP
+509 RAYLQLATLFATPP
-523 RVEAVRDSLPVF
+523 RLAAVRDSLPVF
-535 LQAYSGPNYKANAAI
+535 LQAYSGPNYKASAAI

-565 AYLRGEWQ
+565 AYIRGEWQ

-587 AAMREIEKQ
+587 DAMGQIEKL

-620 KHTALHRQNQQRIV
+620 KHTALHRQNQQRIL
-634 SAEKLGTIS
+634 SAEKLATIP
-643 ALLNPQLRPDYRV
+643 ALLSPELRPDRRL

-663 MLLFDEHTWTYVGA
+663 MLVFDEHTWTYVGA

-683 EQTEKQL
+683 EQTENQL
-690 ALKGARTTEAA
+690 ALKGARTTEAE
-701 REITESLQR
+701 REIGESLQR

-722 DPSIVVFNPLNWRR
+722 EPSIVVFNSLNWRR
-736 SGLVSFD
+736 SGQVSFD
-743 LQDGVG
+743 LQDGIG

-755 GKVVPYETVSVGKS
+755 GKLVPYETVSIGKS

-783 FTAAQVPGLGYK
+783 FAAENVPGLGYK
-795 LYALRSVVSEDQSA
+795 LFTLRSVQAGQSA
-809 ASSGIKLDGT
+809 DSSETTLDGT
-819 IFENSYYR
+819 TFENSYYR
-827 IDVDPASGAIS
+827 ITVDPSSGAVS
-838 SIWDKELNRE
+838 KIWDKELNRE
-848 LVDVASAFRFGAYL
+848 LVDAASAFRFGAYL

-876 RYGATLKPPALSVE
+876 RYGATLKPPVLST
-890 AAKHGRLL
+890 AIASHGRLL
-898 SAKQVPFGTVITMET
+898 GAKQAPFGTIITMEA
-913 SAPNTPTIQTE
+913 SAPNTPTIRLE
-924 ITLHNAKKQID
+924 ITLYNARKQID
-935 FAYRI
+935 FAYRL
-940 SKEPTIRKE
+940 SKETTIKKE
-949 AVYIAFPFAASNP
+949 AVYIAFPFAANSP

-990 QHWAAVHDKGFMA
+990 QHWAAVHDAEFTA
-1003 AVIPHDAPLVTFGDI
+1003 AVIPQDAPLVSFGDI
-1018 VRGKWPTEFRPSSST
+1018 VRGNWPAEFRPQSAT
-1033 VFSWLMTNYWGTNF
+1033 IFSWVMNNYWGTNF
-1047 APQQGGKFT
+1047 APQQGGEFA
-1056 FHYTLVSGRTLDPA
+1056 FHYSLVSGRAPDPA
-1070 ELTRLGNE
+1070 DLTRLGNE

-1092 VPDASGRLP
+1092 VPSKAPGNLP
-1101 SAEGS
+1101 GKLPNDEAS
-1106 LLEVDNSAVSVSTWK
+1106 LLEVDNSSVAVATWK

-1126 QGSILRLEETAGKSQ
+1126 RGSILRLQETAGKPQS
-1141 LVRIRSA
+1141 LGIRSA
-1148 YLKISQVWRCSLLE
+1148 YLKMDQVWRCSLLE
-1162 DNLQELKT
+1162 DNLQELKV
-1170 DGHPSQNHDSQNHSF
+1170 DSHGIKIDVQ
-1185 QVEVEPFEIVTLR
+1185 PFEIVTLR
-1198 LRTSPDFPE
+1198 LRTSPEFPGGSSN
-1207 ASKPK
+1207 SK

>member
-1 MRLLVRRETARETF
+1 MRLLVVRKAVRE
-15 RNAWLLLALAIASAY
+15 AWLLLVLGIASAA

-43 FDQASGEF
+43 FDHASGEF
-51 RAKSDDYSNPKFD
+51 RAKSDDYSDPKLD
-64 AVYRV
+64 PVYRV
-69 GTSLIDPKKDSED
+69 GANPIDKKKDSED

-111 LSGVYRLKIGILYE
+111 ATGVFRLRIDVLYE

-130 YLRVNLNGHSGV
+130 HLRVNLNGHSGV

-163 TSIDSKIIDLPTEWF
+163 TSTASKTVDLPAEWF
-178 RPIGN
+178 RRNDN
-183 RLVLTALD
+183 RLVLVALD
-191 NPPTVENSLGSIALG
+191 DPSAAENSLGSIALG

-219 DPAATHTHDSVISA
+219 DAASTYLRDSITA
-233 QVRPTIFYRSS
+233 QARPSIFYRSS
-244 SARTSGV
+244 SAGLA
-251 TEEVVEADASF
+251 EVVEVDASF
-262 SAMPAEWLATLQIGG
+262 SAMPAEWLATLKIGD
-277 KEYRRQIKTSEE
+277 KEFQQQVATAAE
-289 FGESQMEFNVPE
+289 FGETQLQFDIPE
-301 WQGTTSGAL
+301 WQATARGTFVV
-310 IIKTPSVVRT
+310 KTPTATRT
-320 FPVELTAAEKWT
+320 FPIELIPAKKWT
-332 LFIVPHEHLDIG
+332 IFIVPHEHLDIG

-363 IDLMREVPDFR
+363 IDLMRDVPDFR

-380 WVLDQYVNG
+380 WVLDQYLNG
-389 RAPERVNELLRLIKE
+389 RSTERGNELLHLIKD

-424 GLSRSL
+424 GLARSL
-430 YDSHFFAQQHDL
+430 YDSHFFARQHDVR
-442 PLGAAHITDVPSYS
+442 LGAAHITDVPSYS
-456 WSYASILHDAGVKYF
+456 WSYASILHDAGMKYF
-471 AAGSNSWRAPA
+471 AAGSNSWRAPG

-509 RAYLQMATLFGTPP
+509 RAYLQMATMFGTPP
-523 RVEAVRDSLPVF
+523 RIAAVRDSLPVF

-550 IFGTQLEN
+550 MFGTQLEN
-558 TVLSKEQ
+558 TVLSREQ
-565 AYLRGEWQ
+565 AYLRGDWQ

-587 AAMREIEKQ
+587 EAMGEIERQ

-620 KHTALHRQNQQRIV
+620 KHTALHRQNQQRIL
-634 SAEKLGTIS
+634 SAEKLATIP
-643 ALLNPQLRPDYRV
+643 ALLNSELRPDHRQ

-683 EQTEKQL
+683 VQTVTQL
-690 ALKGARTTEAA
+690 ALKGARTTEAE

-722 DPSIVVFNPLNWRR
+722 DPSLVVFNPLNWRR
-736 SGLVSFD
+736 SGQVSFD
-743 LQDGVG
+743 LQDGLG

-755 GKVVPYETVSVGKS
+755 GKLVPYETVNVGKS

-783 FTAAQVPGLGYK
+783 FAAENVPALGYK
-795 LYALRSVVSEDQSA
+795 LFALRSAAGADQPA
-809 ASSGIKLDGT
+809 DSSGTKLGRT
-819 IFENSYYR
+819 TFENSYYR
-827 IDVDPASGAIS
+827 ISVDPSAGAVS
-838 SIWDKELNRE
+838 QIWDKELNRE
-848 LVDVASAFRFGAYL
+848 LVNTASAFRFGAYL

-876 RYGATLKPPALSVE
+876 RYGATLKAPALSIAV
-890 AAKHGRLL
+890 ASHGRFLG
-898 SAKQVPFGTVITMET
+898 AKQVSFGTIITMEA
-913 SAPNTPTIQTE
+913 SAPNTPTIRLE
-924 ITLHNAKKQID
+924 ITLYNYRRQID
-935 FAYRI
+935 FVY
-940 SKEPTIRKE
+940 SLFKETTLKKE
-949 AVYIAFPFAASNP
+949 AVYIAFPFAANSAG
-962 EFGYD
+962 FGYD
-967 TQNGWVNPAKDELPG
+967 TQNGWVDPAKDELPG

-990 QHWAAVHDKGFMA
+990 QHWAAVRNAEFTA
-1003 AVIPHDAPLVTFGDI
+1003 AIIPHDAPLVNFGDI
-1018 VRGKWPTEFRPSSST
+1018 VRGNWPTEFRPKSAT
-1033 VFSWLMTNYWGTNF
+1033 IFSWVMNNYWGTNF
-1047 APQQGGKFT
+1047 APEQGGEFT
-1056 FHYTLVSGRTLDPA
+1056 FHYSMVSGRTLDPA
-1070 ELTRLGNE
+1070 ELTRFGNQ

-1084 VDQVGAAI
+1084 VDQVGPATT
-1092 VPDASGRLP
+1092 PGRLP
-1101 SAEGS
+1101 NGEAS
-1106 LLEVDNSAVSVSTWK
+1106 LLELNNSSVVVSTWK

-1126 QGSILRLEETAGKSQ
+1126 QGSILRLQETAGKPQ
-1141 LVRIRSA
+1141 DVGIRSA
-1148 YLKISQVWRCSLLE
+1148 YLKMDQVWRCSLLE
-1162 DNLQELKT
+1162 DNLQELKV
-1170 DGHPSQNHDSQNHSF
+1170 DRHGF
-1185 QVEVEPFEIVTLR
+1185 QLEVKPFEIVTLR
-1198 LRTSPDFPE
+1198 LHTSPDFPE
-1207 ASKPK
+1207 GSSNSE

>member
-1 MRLLVRRETARETF
+1 MRKTVPKAVRK
-15 RNAWLLLALAIASAY
+15 AWLLLVLGMASLHC
-30 GFAQERVIWRIGT
+30 FAQERVIWRIGT
-43 FDQASGEF
+43 FDHASGEF
-51 RAKSDDYSNPKFD
+51 RATSDDYSDPKFD
-64 AVYRV
+64 PVYRV
-69 GTSLIDPKKDSED
+69 GKSKDSED

-95 GGREHPFTIL
+95 GGRKLPFTIL
-105 FDLHDP
+105 FDLPDP
-111 LSGVYRLKIGILYE
+111 PTGVFRLKIAILYE
-125 TPRLS
+125 TSRLS
-130 YLRVNLNGHSGV
+130 HLKVDLNGHSGT
-142 FYFHPQLDY
+142 FYFHPKLDY

-163 TSIDSKIIDLPTEWF
+163 TSVDNKIIDLPAEWL
-178 RPIGN
+178 RQIDN

-191 NPPTVENSLGSIALG
+191 EPSAVENSLGSIALG

-219 DPAATHTHDSVISA
+219 DAAATYAHDSITGQA
-233 QVRPTIFYRSS
+233 HPTIFYRSS
-244 SARTSGV
+244 SAGPS
-251 TEEVVEADASF
+251 EVVEVDTSF
-262 SAMPAEWLATLQIGG
+262 AAMPMEWLTTLKIGDR
-277 KEYRRQIKTSEE
+277 EYHQPVKTSEA
-289 FGESQMEFNVPE
+289 FGESQLEFDIPE
-301 WQGTTSGAL
+301 WQGTKSGVL
-310 IIKTPSVVRT
+310 VIKTPSAVRT
-320 FPVELTAAEKWT
+320 FPVELTPAKKWK
-332 LFIVPHEHLDIG
+332 LFIVPQEHLDIG

-354 LHSQALDGV
+354 LQSQSLDGV
-363 IDLMREVPDFR
+363 IDLMKEVPDFR

-380 WVLDQYVNG
+380 WVLDQYLNG
-389 RAPERVNELLRLIKE
+389 RSPERGHELLRLIKD

-424 GLSRSL
+424 GLARSL
-430 YDSHFFAQQHDL
+430 YDSHFFAKQHDL

-456 WSYASILHDAGVKYF
+456 WSYASILHDARVKYF
-471 AAGSNSWRAPA
+471 AAASNSWRAPG

-523 RVEAVRDSLPVF
+523 RLAAVRDSLPVF

-587 AAMREIEKQ
+587 DAMGEIEKQ

-620 KHTALHRQNQQRIV
+620 KHTALHRQNQQRIL
-634 SAEKLGTIS
+634 SAEKLATIP
-643 ALLNPQLRPDYRV
+643 ALLSPELRPDHRQ
-656 LAQAWNN
+656 LAHAWNN

-683 EQTEKQL
+683 EQTETQL
-690 ALKGARTTEAA
+690 ALKGARTTEAE

-710 SWAQFESFLGPK
+710 GWAQFESFLGPK
-722 DPSIVVFNPLNWRR
+722 DPSLVVFNPLNWRR

-743 LQDGVG
+743 LQDGLG
-749 LFDATT
+749 LFDTTT
-755 GKVVPYETVSVGKS
+755 GKLVPYETVSIGKS
-769 TPLPGFGGGYRRVR
+769 TPLPGFGGSYRRVR
-783 FTAAQVPGLGYK
+783 FAAENVPGLGYK
-795 LYALRSVVSEDQSA
+795 LFGLRSAPVQSA
-809 ASSGIKLDGT
+809 ESPRKTVDGT
-819 IFENSYYR
+819 TFENSYYR
-827 IDVDPASGAIS
+827 ITVDPGSCAVSE
-838 SIWDKELNRE
+838 IWDKELNRE
-848 LVDVASAFRFGAYL
+848 LVDAASVFRFGTYL

-876 RYGATLKPPALSVE
+876 RYGATLKPPALSTAV
-890 AAKHGRLL
+890 ASHGRVLG
-898 SAKQVPFGTVITMET
+898 AKQVPFGTIITMEA
-913 SAPNTPTIQTE
+913 SAPNTPAIRLE
-924 ITLHNAKKQID
+924 ITLYNAKKQID
-935 FAYRI
+935 FAYRL
-940 SKEPTIRKE
+940 SKEATIKKE
-949 AVYIAFPFAASNP
+949 AVYIAFPFAANNP

-990 QHWAAVHDKGFMA
+990 QHWAAVHDAEFMA
-1003 AVIPHDAPLVTFGDI
+1003 AMIPRDAPLVSFGDI
-1018 VRGKWPTEFRPSSST
+1018 VRGNWPTEFRPKSSSI
-1033 VFSWLMTNYWGTNF
+1033 FSWVMNNYWGTNF
-1047 APQQGGKFT
+1047 APQQGGEFT
-1056 FHYTLVSGRTLDPA
+1056 FRYSLVSGRALDPA

-1084 VDQVGAAI
+1084 VDLVGAAI
-1092 VPDASGRLP
+1092 LPGTLP
-1101 SAEGS
+1101 SDEAS
-1106 LLEVDNSAVSVSTWK
+1106 LLEVDNSSISVATWK

-1126 QGSILRLEETAGKSQ
+1126 QGSILRLQETAGKPQS
-1141 LVRIRSA
+1141 VEIRSA
-1148 YLKISQVWRCSLLE
+1148 YLKMDQVWRCSLLE
-1162 DNLQELKT
+1162 DNLQELRVN
-1170 DGHPSQNHDSQNHSF
+1170 GHAF
-1185 QVEVEPFEIVTLR
+1185 QIEVKPFEIVTLR
-1198 LRTSPDFPE
+1198 LRTTPDFPE
-1207 ASKPK
+1207 GRSNSK

>member
-1 MRLLVRRETARETF
+1 MRFPVIRR
-15 RNAWLLLALAIASAY
+15 AWLALVLAMAGISC
-30 GFAQERVIWRIGT
+30 FAQEQLIWRIGA
-43 FDQASGEF
+43 FDHASGEF
-51 RAKSDDYSNPKFD
+51 RAQSDDYSNPEFD
-64 AVYRV
+64 PVYRV
-69 GTSLIDPKKDSED
+69 GKSRDSED

-105 FDLHDP
+105 FDLHSP
-111 LSGVYRLKIGILYE
+111 ITGIFRLKIAVLYQ

-130 YLRVNLNGHSGV
+130 HLRVDLNGQSGI

-163 TSIDSKIIDLPTEWF
+163 TSVDTKIIDLPAEWL
-178 RPIGN
+178 RQKDN

-191 NPPTVENSLGSIALG
+191 EPSAVENSLGAIALG

-219 DPAATHTHDSVISA
+219 DASTTYAHDRITA
-233 QVRPTIFYRSS
+233 QVHPTIFYRKS
-244 SARTSGV
+244 SAGLS
-251 TEEVVEADASF
+251 EVVEVDVGFA
-262 SAMPAEWLATLQIGG
+262 AMPAEWLATLKLGD
-277 KEYRRQIKTSEE
+277 KEYQQPVKTPEA
-289 FGESQMEFNVPE
+289 FGENQLEFEIPE
-301 WQGTTSGAL
+301 WQGTESGFLAVK
-310 IIKTPSVVRT
+310 IRGDVRT
-320 FPVELTAAEKWT
+320 FPLELAPAKKWT
-332 LFIVPHEHLDIG
+332 IFIVPHEHLDVG
-344 FTDYAAKVAE
+344 FTDYAAKVGE

-374 WTLDGY
+374 WTIDGY
-380 WVLDQYVNG
+380 WVLDQYLNG
-389 RAPERVNELLRLIKE
+389 RSPERSNELLRMVKD

-424 GLSRSL
+424 GLARSL
-430 YDSHFFAQQHDL
+430 YDSHSFAKQHDL

-471 AAGSNSWRAPA
+471 AAGSNSWRAPG

-509 RAYLQMATLFGTPP
+509 RAYLQLATLFATPP
-523 RVEAVRDSLPVF
+523 RLAAVRDSLPVF

-565 AYLRGEWQ
+565 AYLRGDWQ
-573 KQYAWPRLEYSNFA
+573 KQYAWPRLEYSNLA
-587 AAMREIEKQ
+587 EALGEIEKQ
-596 FGSDIPVY
+596 FGSAIPVY

-634 SAEKLGTIS
+634 SAEKLATIP
-643 ALLNPQLRPDYRV
+643 ALLNPELRPDHRL

-663 MLLFDEHTWTYVGA
+663 ILLFDEHTWTYVGA

-683 EQTEKQL
+683 EQTEHQL

-701 REITESLQR
+701 REIDESLQR

-722 DPSIVVFNPLNWRR
+722 DPSVVVFNPLNWRR

-743 LQDGVG
+743 LQDGTG
-749 LFDATT
+749 IFDTAT
-755 GKVVPYETVSVGKS
+755 GEPVPYETVSIGKS

-783 FTAAQVPGLGYK
+783 FAAENVPGVGYK
-795 LYALRSVVSEDQSA
+795 LFALRSVPPGQSA
-809 ASSGIKLDGT
+809 ESSEKILDGT
-819 IFENSYYR
+819 TFESSYYR
-827 IDVDPASGAIS
+827 ITVDPSSGAIS
-838 SIWDKELNRE
+838 KIWDKELNRE
-848 LVDVASAFRFGAYL
+848 LVDAASAFRFGAYL

-876 RYGATLKPPALSVE
+876 RYGATLKPPALSI
-890 AAKHGRLL
+890 AAAGHGRVLR
-898 SAKQVPFGTVITMET
+898 AKRVPFGTIITMEA
-913 SAPNTPTIQTE
+913 SAPNTPTIQLE
-924 ITLHNAKKQID
+924 ITLYNAKKQID
-935 FAYRI
+935 FVYHL
-940 SKEPTIRKE
+940 SKQATIKKE
-949 AVYIAFPFAASNP
+949 AVYIAFPFAANKP

-967 TQNGWVNPAKDELPG
+967 TQNGWVDPAKDELPG
-982 GSHEWYAV
+982 GSHEWYAA
-990 QHWAAVHDKGFMA
+990 QHWTAVRDAGFMA
-1003 AVIPHDAPLVTFGDI
+1003 AMIPHDAPLVAFGDI
-1018 VRGKWPTEFRPSSST
+1018 VRGNWPTEFRPRSAT
-1033 VFSWLMTNYWGTNF
+1033 VFSWVMTNYWGTNF
-1047 APQQGGKFT
+1047 APQQGGEFT
-1056 FHYTLVSGRTLDPA
+1056 FHYSLVSGRALDPA
-1070 ELTRLGNE
+1070 DLTRLGNE

-1084 VDQVGAAI
+1084 ADQVGAAM
-1092 VPDASGRLP
+1092 VPGNVAGNLQGKLP
-1101 SAEGS
+1101 PNEAS
-1106 LLEVDNSAVSVSTWK
+1106 LLEISNSSVAVATWK

-1126 QGSILRLEETAGKSQ
+1126 PGSILRLQETAGKTQS
-1141 LVRIRSA
+1141 VGIRSA
-1148 YLKISQVWRCSLLE
+1148 YLKMEQVWRCSLLE
-1162 DNLQELKT
+1162 DNQQELKV
-1170 DGHPSQNHDSQNHSF
+1170 DSHDF
-1185 QVEVEPFEIVTLR
+1185 QIEVKPFEIVTLR
-1198 LRTSPDFPE
+1198 LRTTPDFHE
-1207 ASKPK
+1207 GLSNAK

>member
-1 MRLLVRRETARETF
+1 MRK
-15 RNAWLLLALAIASAY
+15 AWLLLVLTMAGIS
-30 GFAQERVIWRIGT
+30 GFAQERVIWRIGI
-43 FDQASGEF
+43 FDHATGEF
-51 RAKSDDYSNPKFD
+51 RAKSDDYSDPKFD
-64 AVYRV
+64 PVYRV
-69 GTSLIDPKKDSED
+69 GKSKDNED

-111 LSGVYRLKIGILYE
+111 VTGVFRLKIAILYE

-130 YLRVNLNGHSGV
+130 HLRIDLNGHSGI

-163 TSIDSKIIDLPTEWF
+163 TSTDSKTIDLPAEWL
-178 RPIGN
+178 RKSDN

-191 NPPTVENSLGSIALG
+191 DPSAVENSLGSIALG

-219 DPAATHTHDSVISA
+219 DVTATYARDSIIA
-233 QVRPTIFYRSS
+233 EVRPTIFYRSS
-244 SARTSGV
+244 PAGLA
-251 TEEVVEADASF
+251 EVVEVDASF
-262 SAMPAEWLATLQIGG
+262 AAVPAEWLATLQIGD
-277 KEYRRQIKTSEE
+277 KEYRQQVKTSEA
-289 FGESQMEFNVPE
+289 FGESQLEFDIPE
-301 WQGTTSGAL
+301 WQGMKSGVL
-310 IIKTPSVVRT
+310 VVKTPSAVRT
-320 FPVELTAAEKWT
+320 FPVELIPVKKWT
-332 LFIVPHEHLDIG
+332 IFIVPQEHLDVG

-354 LHSQALDGV
+354 LHSQTLDGV

-380 WVLDQYVNG
+380 WVLDQYLNG
-389 RAPERVNELLRLIKE
+389 RSPERGNELLRLIKD
-404 GKITVPPQFA
+404 GKVTVPPQFA

-424 GLSRSL
+424 GLARSL
-430 YDSHFFAQQHDL
+430 YDSHFFAKQHDL

-471 AAGSNSWRAPA
+471 AAGSNSWRAPG

-497 GPDGGRV
+497 GSDGGRV

-523 RVEAVRDSLPVF
+523 RLAAVRDALPVF

-558 TVLSKEQ
+558 TVLSKDQ

-587 AAMREIEKQ
+587 EAMGQIEKQ

-620 KHTALHRQNQQRIV
+620 KHTALHRQNQQRIL
-634 SAEKLGTIS
+634 SAEKLATIP
-643 ALLNPQLRPDYRV
+643 ALLNPELRPDRRL

-683 EQTEKQL
+683 EQTQNQL
-690 ALKGARTTEAA
+690 ALKGARTTEAE
-701 REITESLQR
+701 REITESRQR

-722 DPSIVVFNPLNWRR
+722 DQSLVVFNPLNWRR
-736 SGLVSFD
+736 SGQVSFD
-743 LQDGVG
+743 LQDGLG
-749 LFDATT
+749 LFDTTT
-755 GKVVPYETVSVGKS
+755 GKLVPYETVSVGKS

-783 FTAAQVPGLGYK
+783 FAAEDVPGLGYK
-795 LYALRSVVSEDQSA
+795 LFALRSVQPEDCSEKTL
-809 ASSGIKLDGT
+809 GGT
-819 IFENSYYR
+819 TFENSYYR
-827 IDVDPASGAIS
+827 ITVDPS
-838 SIWDKELNRE
+838 SAAVSKIWDKELNRE
-848 LVDVASAFRFGAYL
+848 LVDAASAFRFGAYL

-876 RYGATLKPPALSVE
+876 RYGVTLKPPALSTAV
-890 AAKHGRLL
+890 ASHGRLL
-898 SAKQVPFGTVITMET
+898 GAKQVPFATIITMEA
-913 SAPNTPTIQTE
+913 SAPNTPTIRLE
-924 ITLHNAKKQID
+924 ITLYNARKQID

-940 SKEPTIRKE
+940 SKKTTIKKE
-949 AVYIAFPFAASNP
+949 AVYIAFPFASNNP

-990 QHWAAVHDKGFMA
+990 QHWAAVHDAGFMA
-1003 AVIPHDAPLVTFGDI
+1003 AVIPHDAPLASFGDI
-1018 VRGKWPTEFRPSSST
+1018 VRGNWPTEFRPPSST
-1033 VFSWLMTNYWGTNF
+1033 IFSWVMNNYWATNF
-1047 APQQGGKFT
+1047 APQQGGEFT
-1056 FHYTLVSGRTLDPA
+1056 FHYSLISGRALDPA
-1070 ELTRLGNE
+1070 DLTRLGNE

-1084 VDQVGAAI
+1084 VDQVGAAL
-1092 VPDASGRLP
+1092 LP
-1101 SAEGS
+1101 GELPNGEAS
-1106 LLEVDNSAVSVSTWK
+1106 LLEVDNSSVAVATWK

-1126 QGSILRLEETAGKSQ
+1126 QGSILRLQETAGKPES
-1141 LVRIRSA
+1141 VGIRSA
-1148 YLKISQVWRCSLLE
+1148 YLNMDQVWRCSLLE
-1162 DNLQELKT
+1162 DNLQELKV
-1170 DGHPSQNHDSQNHSF
+1170 DRHGF
-1185 QVEVEPFEIVTLR
+1185 QIEVKPFEIVTLR
-1198 LRTSPDFPE
+1198 LRTSPEFAGGSPN
-1207 ASKPK
+1207 SQ

>member
-1 MRLLVRRETARETF
+1 MRLRIARR
-15 RNAWLLLALAIASAY
+15 AWLLLVVGLVGVSAL
-30 GFAQERVIWRIGT
+30 AQERVIWRIGR
-43 FDQASGEF
+43 FDHASGEF

-64 AVYRV
+64 PVYRV
-69 GTSLIDPKKDSED
+69 GTSKDSED
-82 WQRFQPGP
+82 WQRFQPGQ

-111 LSGVYRLKIGILYE
+111 ATGVFHLKIAVLHE

-130 YLRVNLNGHSGV
+130 HLRVDLNGHAGV

-151 GAGDWEGTFVPQ
+151 SAGDWEGTFVPQ
-163 TSIDSKIIDLPTEWF
+163 TSADSKTIDLPAEWL
-178 RPIGN
+178 RHSDN

-191 NPPTVENSLGSIALG
+191 EPSNVENSLGSIALG
-206 HSGLVYDA
+206 HTGLIYDA

-219 DPAATHTHDSVISA
+219 DVAAVYAPDSIA
-233 QVRPTIFYRSS
+233 ARARPSIFYRNS
-244 SARTSGV
+244 SAGLS
-251 TEEVVEADASF
+251 EVVEVDASF
-262 SAMPAEWLATLQIGG
+262 AAMPAKWSATLQIGDQ
-277 KEYRRQIKTSEE
+277 EYPKQVKTSEA
-289 FGESQMEFNVPE
+289 FGESQLEFDIPE
-301 WQGTTSGAL
+301 WQGTKSGL
-310 IIKTPSVVRT
+310 VRVKTPSTVRT
-320 FPVELTAAEKWT
+320 FPVELTPAKKWT
-332 LFIVPHEHLDIG
+332 IFIVPHEHLDIG

-380 WVLDQYVNG
+380 WVLDQYLNG
-389 RAPERVNELLRLIKE
+389 RSPERVHELLRLIKD

-424 GLSRSL
+424 GLARSL
-430 YDSHFFAQQHDL
+430 YDSHFFAKRHGISV
-442 PLGAAHITDVPSYS
+442 GAAHITDVPSYS

-471 AAGSNSWRAPA
+471 AAGSNSWRAPG

-509 RAYLQMATLFGTPP
+509 RAYLQLATLFGTPP
-523 RVEAVRDSLPVF
+523 RLAAVRDSLPVF
-535 LQAYSGPNYKANAAI
+535 LQAYSWPNYKASAAI

-558 TVLSKEQ
+558 TILSKEQ

-587 AAMREIEKQ
+587 DAMVQIEKQ
-596 FGSDIPVY
+596 LGSDISVY

-620 KHTALHRQNQQRIV
+620 KHTALHRQNQQRIL
-634 SAEKLGTIS
+634 SAEKLAAIP
-643 ALLNPQLRPDYRV
+643 ALLDPELRPNDRL

-683 EQTEKQL
+683 EQTVNQL
-690 ALKGARTTEAA
+690 ALKGARTTEAE

-722 DPSIVVFNPLNWRR
+722 DASLVVFNSLNWRR
-736 SGLVSFD
+736 GGLVSFD
-743 LQDGVG
+743 LQDGLG

-755 GKVVPYETVSVGKS
+755 GKPVPYETVSIGKS

-783 FTAAQVPGLGYK
+783 FAAENVPGLGYK
-795 LYALRSVVSEDQSA
+795 LFALRSVQTAERADSPET
-809 ASSGIKLDGT
+809 KLDGT
-819 IFENSYYR
+819 TFENSFYR
-827 IDVDPASGAIS
+827 ITVNPSAGAVS
-838 SIWDKELNRE
+838 KIWDKELNRE
-848 LVDVASAFRFGAYL
+848 LVDDASAFRFGAYL

-876 RYGATLKPPALSVE
+876 RYGATLKPPALSI
-890 AAKHGRLL
+890 AAASHGRMLGAKLL
-898 SAKQVPFGTVITMET
+898 PFGTIITMET
-913 SAPNTPTIQTE
+913 FAPNSPTIQLE
-924 ITLHNAKKQID
+924 ITLYNTRKQID
-935 FAYRI
+935 FVYRI
-940 SKEPTIRKE
+940 SKQATIKKE
-949 AVYIAFPFAASNP
+949 SVYIAFPFAANNP

-982 GSHEWYAV
+982 GNHEWYAV
-990 QHWAAVHDKGFMA
+990 QHWAAVHGKEFIA
-1003 AVIPHDAPLVTFGDI
+1003 AVIPHDAPLVNFGDI
-1018 VRGKWPTEFRPSSST
+1018 VRGNWPTEFHPQSST
-1033 VFSWLMTNYWGTNF
+1033 IFSWMMTNYWGTNF
-1047 APQQGGKFT
+1047 APQQGGEFT
-1056 FHYTLVSGRTLDPA
+1056 FHYSLVSGRAFDPA
-1070 ELTRLGNE
+1070 ELTRLGNA

-1084 VDQVGAAI
+1084 ADQVGATFT
-1092 VPDASGRLP
+1092 PGKLP
-1101 SAEGS
+1101 SDETS
-1106 LLEVDNSAVSVSTWK
+1106 LLEVDNSSVAVSTWK

-1126 QGSILRLEETAGKSQ
+1126 QGSILRLQEMAGKPQS
-1141 LVRIRSA
+1141 VRIRSS
-1148 YLKISQVWRCSLLE
+1148 YLKVDQIWRCSLLE
-1162 DNLQELKT
+1162 DDLQELKS
-1170 DGHPSQNHDSQNHSF
+1170 DGHSF
-1185 QVEVEPFEIVTLR
+1185 EIEVNPFEIVTLR
-1198 LRTSPDFPE
+1198 LRTSPEFLE
-1207 ASKPK
+1207 GSSNSK

>member
-1 MRLLVRRETARETF
+1 MRLLVARK
-15 RNAWLLLALAIASAY
+15 AWLLLVLGMASISA
-30 GFAQERVIWRIGT
+30 FAQERTIWRIGA
-43 FDQASGEF
+43 FDHASGEF
-51 RAKSDDYSNPKFD
+51 LAKSADYSNPKFD
-64 AVYRV
+64 PVYRV
-69 GTSLIDPKKDSED
+69 GRSSDDED

-111 LSGVYRLKIGILYE
+111 ATGVFHLKIAVLYE

-130 YLRVNLNGHSGV
+130 HLKVDLNGHPGI

-163 TSIDSKIIDLPTEWF
+163 TSVDSKTIDLPAEWL
-178 RPIGN
+178 RQSGN
-183 RLVLTALD
+183 QLVLTALD
-191 NPPTVENSLGSIALG
+191 EPSTVENSLGSIALG

-219 DPAATHTHDSVISA
+219 DVAATYARDRVAA
-233 QVRPTIFYRSS
+233 QVRPSIFYRGS
-244 SARTSGV
+244 SAGLS
-251 TEEVVEADASF
+251 EVIEVDACF
-262 SAMPAEWLATLQIGG
+262 AAMPGEWWATLKIGD
-277 KEYRRQIKTSEE
+277 KEYSREVKTAEAFGESRLEFDVPEWHGTQPAALVIKTSN
-289 FGESQMEFNVPE
+289 G
-301 WQGTTSGAL
+301 
-310 IIKTPSVVRT
+310 VRT
-320 FPVELTAAEKWT
+320 FPVELAPAKKWT
-332 LFIVPHEHLDIG
+332 IFIVPHEHLDIG

-363 IDLMREVPDFR
+363 VDLIHEVPNFR

-380 WVLDQYVNG
+380 WVLDQYLNG
-389 RAPERVNELLRLIKE
+389 RSAERGNELLRLIKD

-424 GLSRSL
+424 GLARSL
-430 YDSHFFAQQHDL
+430 YDSHLFAKQHDL

-471 AAGSNSWRAPA
+471 AAGSNSWRAPG

-509 RAYLQMATLFGTPP
+509 RAYLQLATLFATPP
-523 RVEAVRDSLPVF
+523 RLAAVRDSLPVF
-535 LQAYSGPNYKANAAI
+535 LQAYSGSNYKANAAI

-558 TVLSKEQ
+558 TALSREQ
-565 AYLRGEWQ
+565 AYLGGEWQ

-587 AAMREIEKQ
+587 EAMGQIEKQ

-634 SAEKLGTIS
+634 SAEKLATIP
-643 ALLNPQLRPDYRV
+643 ALLNPALRPDHRL

-663 MLLFDEHTWTYVGA
+663 MLVFDEHTWTYVGA

-683 EQTEKQL
+683 EQTEHQL

-701 REITESLQR
+701 REIDESLQR

-722 DPSIVVFNPLNWRR
+722 DPSLVVFNPLNWCR

-743 LQDGVG
+743 LQDGVS

-755 GKVVPYETVSVGKS
+755 GKRVSFETVSVGKS

-783 FTAAQVPGLGYK
+783 FAAENVPGLGYK
-795 LYALRSVVSEDQSA
+795 LFALRSIPAGKSAVSYE
-809 ASSGIKLDGT
+809 KTLDGT
-819 IFENSYYR
+819 TFESPYYR
-827 IDVDPASGAIS
+827 ITVDPSSGAIS
-838 SIWDKELNRE
+838 KIWDKELNRE
-848 LVDVASAFRFGAYL
+848 LVDAANAYRFGAYL

-876 RYGATLKPPALSVE
+876 RYGATLKPPALST
-890 AAKHGRLL
+890 AIASHGRL
-898 SAKQVPFGTVITMET
+898 SGAKQVPFGTIITMEA
-913 SAPNTPTIQTE
+913 SAPNTPMIRLD
-924 ITLHNAKKQID
+924 ITLYNAKKQID
-935 FAYRI
+935 FAYRL
-940 SKEPTIRKE
+940 SKETTIKKE
-949 AVYIAFPFAASNP
+949 AVYIAFPFAAHKP

-990 QHWAAVHDKGFMA
+990 QHWAAVHDDEFMA
-1003 AVIPHDAPLVTFGDI
+1003 AVIPHDTPLVSFGDI
-1018 VRGKWPTEFRPSSST
+1018 VRGNWPTEFRPRSAT
-1033 VFSWLMTNYWGTNF
+1033 IFSWVMTNYWGTNF
-1047 APQQGGKFT
+1047 APQQGGEFT
-1056 FHYTLVSGRTLDPA
+1056 FRYSLVSGRALDPGD
-1070 ELTRLGNE
+1070 LTRLGNA
-1078 AMTPLE
+1078 AMSPLE
-1084 VDQVGAAI
+1084 ADQIGPAI
-1092 VPDASGRLP
+1092 VPSKVADNLQGKLSNDEA
-1101 SAEGS
+1101 S
-1106 LLEVDNSAVSVSTWK
+1106 LLEVNNSSVAVATWK

-1126 QGSILRLEETAGKSQ
+1126 NGSILRLQETSGKPQS
-1141 LVRIRSA
+1141 VGIRSS
-1148 YLKISQVWRCSLLE
+1148 YLKMDQVWRCSLLE
-1162 DNLQELKT
+1162 DNLKELKV
-1170 DGHPSQNHDSQNHSF
+1170 DSHDF
-1185 QVEVEPFEIVTLR
+1185 QIEVKPFEIVTLR

-1207 ASKPK
+1207 GSSNSK